1 MSDRNKALL
10 LAFASG
16 LLSLGMEIIWTRL
29 VSFTHHTVPQSFAY
43 VLFAYLLGIAL
54 GAHVGKIVCNLNRE
68 NVAALWKV
76 AGESLIW
83 SAVFDVVAIAIYAVA
98 QLNVYGDAIYLL
110 IAISLSAGI
119 KGIIFPI
126 VHAIGSM
133 RGNEELGASIS
144 NVYAANVAGAT
155 IGPLFVGFVLLNLV
169 TLQQA
174 MLVCSLAALVIW
186 AIVSRETTGLKHKL
200 LATLSGVALLLGM
213 FVSDEHLLIREL
225 VKREHGP
232 DTRIGY
238 INESRHGTIHT
249 LLNEDGSTVV
259 YGENLYD
266 GKINT
271 SLATDI
277 NGIFRVY
284 ALSAMHEKPRKILV
298 IGMSGGSWV
307 QVIRHFPNVE
317 SIDVVEINP
326 NYIDL
331 VRHHA
336 EVAPLLGD
344 KRVKIHVTDGR
355 KYLKQHAD
363 ERYDLIVMNTTWHW
377 RAYSV
382 LLLGQDFLTSLK
394 KSLAPGGIVAFNT
407 TGSMDVFYT
416 ATRVFPFAG
425 LYSNFVYASDCDPR
439 PELRKNAQRIYDV
452 ALRVTGSQG
461 ADPRALAKAS
471 QDAALTPIRLTDE
484 VVYQRPPELVTE
496 RNMITEYKYGI
507 GFLHN

>member
-29 VSFTHHTVPQSFAY
+29 VSFTHHTVPHSFAY

-54 GAHVGKIVCNLNRE
+54 GAHAGKLVCRRGRE
-68 NVAALWKV
+68 DVSILWKV
-76 AGESLIW
+76 AAQSLIW
-83 SAVFDVVAIAIYAVA
+83 SSIFDVVAIAIYAVA
-98 QLNVYGDAIYLL
+98 PLSPYGDAIYLL
-110 IAISLSAGI
+110 VAITLSAAI

-144 NVYAANVAGAT
+144 NVYACNVAGAT
-155 IGPLFVGFVLLNLV
+155 IGPLFVGFVLLNMV

-174 MLVCSLAALVIW
+174 MIICSIAALVVW
-186 AIVSRETTGLKHKL
+186 AIVSRGSTGTKHTW
-200 LATLSGVALLLGM
+200 LAAISGIVLILGM
-213 FVSDEHLLIREL
+213 VLADKHLLIHAL
-225 VKREHGP
+225 VANEHG
-232 DTRIGY
+232 DDVKIGY

-249 LLNEDGSTVV
+249 LNNADGSTVV

-266 GKINT
+266 GKMNT
-271 SLATDI
+271 SLANDI

-284 ALSAMHEKPRKILV
+284 ALAAMHSSPKKILV

-307 QVIRHFPNVE
+307 EVIRHFPEVQ
-317 SIDVVEINP
+317 SVDVVEINP
-326 NYIDL
+326 NYLDL

-336 EVAPLLGD
+336 EVAPLLD
-344 KRVKIHVTDGR
+344 DNRVKIHITDGR
-355 KYLKQHAD
+355 KYLKQHSK
-363 ERYDLIVMNTTWHW
+363 EKYDLIVMNTTWHW

-382 LLLGQDFLTSLK
+382 LLLGKDFLTSLRS
-394 KSLAPGGIVAFNT
+394 SLASGGVVAFNT

-416 ATRVFPFAG
+416 ATQTFPFAG
-425 LYSNFVYASDCDPR
+425 LYSNFVFASDHD
-439 PELRKNAQRIYDV
+439 LRSDLQQNALRIYQV
-452 ALRVTGSQG
+452 
-461 ADPRALAKAS
+461 AKAVS
-471 QDAALTPIRLTDE
+471 GPDADQAVLIQAAKDTAETPIKLISE
-484 VVYQRPPELVTE
+484 VEFKRPPEVVTE

-507 GFLHN
+507 GFLH

>member
-16 LLSLGMEIIWTRL
+16 LLSLGMEIVWTRL
-29 VSFTHHTVPQSFAY
+29 VSFTHHTVPHSFAY

-54 GAHVGKIVCNLNRE
+54 GAHAGKLVCNRNRG
-68 NVAALWKV
+68 NVSALWK
-76 AGESLIW
+76 AAAQSLIW
-83 SAVFDVVAIAIYAVA
+83 SAAFDVVMIAIYAVTP
-98 QLNVYGDAIYLL
+98 LNPYGDAIYLL
-110 IAISLSAGI
+110 VVIMLSAGI

-174 MLVCSLAALVIW
+174 MVLCSLAALAVW
-186 AIVSRETTGLKHKL
+186 FVVSRKETGIKHKTFAAATSVVLL
-200 LATLSGVALLLGM
+200 LAVGVA
-213 FVSDEHLLIREL
+213 DKHLLIHEL
-225 VKREHGP
+225 VANEHGR
-232 DTRIGY
+232 DVSIGY

-249 LLNEDGSTVV
+249 LHDREGHTIV

-271 SLATDI
+271 NLVDDI

-284 ALSAMHEKPRKILV
+284 ALSAMHDNPKKILV
-298 IGMSGGSWV
+298 IGLSGGSWV
-307 QVIRHFPNVE
+307 EVIRHFPRVE
-317 SIDVVEINP
+317 RIDVVEINP
-326 NYIDL
+326 NYLKL
-331 VRHHA
+331 VKQYR
-336 EVAPLLGD
+336 EVAPLLD
-344 KRVKIHVTDGR
+344 DPKVKIHITDGR
-355 KYLKQHAD
+355 KYLKQHSR
-363 ERYDLIVMNTTWHW
+363 EKYDLIVMNTTWHW

-382 LLLGQDFLTSLK
+382 LLLGQDFLMSLRN
-394 KSLAPGGIVAFNT
+394 SLAPGGIVAFNT

-416 ATRVFPFAG
+416 ASQAFPFAG
-425 LYSNFVYASDCDPR
+425 LYSNFVFASDHD
-439 PELRKNAQRIYDV
+439 LREDLRQNVLRIYQVAKVVTGPQGASEAAMIEISKDV
-452 ALRVTGSQG
+452 AG
-461 ADPRALAKAS
+461 
-471 QDAALTPIRLTDE
+471 TPIQIASE
-484 VVYQRPPELVTE
+484 VKFERPPELVTE

-507 GFLHN
+507 GFLH

>member
-29 VSFTHHTVPQSFAY
+29 VSFTHHTVPHSFAY

-54 GAHVGKIVCNLNRE
+54 GAHAGKLVCRRGRGNVG
-68 NVAALWKV
+68 ALWKV
-76 AGESLIW
+76 AAQSLIW
-83 SAVFDVVAIAIYAVA
+83 SAIFDVVAIAIYAMA
-98 QLNVYGDAIYLL
+98 PLNPYGDAIYLL
-110 IAISLSAGI
+110 VAIAFSAAI

-133 RGNEELGASIS
+133 RGSEELGAAIS
-144 NVYAANVAGAT
+144 NVYACNVAGAT
-155 IGPLFVGFVLLNLV
+155 IGPLFVGFVLLNIV

-174 MLVCSLAALVIW
+174 MIICSIAALVVW
-186 AIVSRETTGLKHKL
+186 AIVSRGSTGTKHTW
-200 LATLSGVALLLGM
+200 LAAVAGIVLVLAMAVL
-213 FVSDEHLLIREL
+213 DKHLLIHEL
-225 VKREHGP
+225 VANEHGT
-232 DTRIGY
+232 DVKVGY

-249 LLNEDGSTVV
+249 LNHPDGSIVV

-271 SLATDI
+271 SLVNDI

-284 ALSAMHEKPRKILV
+284 ALAAMHNSPKKILV

-307 QVIRHFPNVE
+307 EVIRHLPHVQ

-326 NYIDL
+326 NYLDL
-331 VRHHA
+331 VRHHQ
-336 EVAPLLGD
+336 EVAPLLDD
-344 KRVKIHVTDGR
+344 KRVKIHITDGR
-355 KYLKQHAD
+355 KYLKQHSK
-363 ERYDLIVMNTTWHW
+363 EKYDLIVMNTTWHW

-382 LLLGQDFLTSLK
+382 LLLGQDFLTSLRNA
-394 KSLAPGGIVAFNT
+394 LAPGGVVAFNT

-416 ATRVFPFAG
+416 AAQTFPFAG
-425 LYSNFVYASDCDPR
+425 LYSNFVFASDHDLR
-439 PELRKNAQRIYDV
+439 PDLKQNALRIYQLGKIVSGPTGVDP
-452 ALRVTGSQG
+452 ALLI
-461 ADPRALAKAS
+461 RAAKDTAE
-471 QDAALTPIRLTDE
+471 TPIQLVSE
-484 VVYQRPPELVTE
+484 VDFNRPPEVVTE

-507 GFLHN
+507 GFLH

>member
-16 LLSLGMEIIWTRL
+16 LLSLGMEIVWTRL

-54 GAHVGKIVCNLNRE
+54 GAHAGKIVCNRGRND
-68 NVAALWKV
+68 VGALWKV
-76 AGESLIW
+76 AAQSLIW
-83 SAVFDVVAIAIYAVA
+83 SAIFDVVAVAIYAVA
-98 QLNVYGDAIYLL
+98 PFNPYGDAIYLL
-110 IAISLSAGI
+110 VVIMLSAAI

-133 RGNEELGASIS
+133 RGNEDLGASIS
-144 NVYAANVAGAT
+144 NVYAANVVGAT

-169 TLQQA
+169 SLQQA
-174 MLVCSLAALVIW
+174 MLICSIAALLVWVVVSRDSTGVKHKILAAV
-186 AIVSRETTGLKHKL
+186 
-200 LATLSGVALLLGM
+200 SGVALLAAM
-213 FVSDEHLLIREL
+213 FITDEHLLIRQL
-225 VKREHGP
+225 VVREHGP
-232 DTRIGY
+232 EVKVGY

-249 LLNEDGSTVV
+249 INHEDGSVVV

-271 SLATDI
+271 SLVNDI

-284 ALSAMHEKPRKILV
+284 ALAAMHDNPKKILV

-307 QVIRHFPNVE
+307 EVLRHFPRVQ

-331 VRHHA
+331 VRKHK
-336 EVAPLLGD
+336 EVAPLLND
-344 KRVKIHVTDGR
+344 KLVKIHITDGR
-355 KYLKQHAD
+355 KYLKQHPS
-363 ERYDLIVMNTTWHW
+363 EKYDLIVMNTTWHW
-377 RAYSV
+377 RAYSA

-394 KSLAPGGIVAFNT
+394 NSLAPGGLVAFNT

-416 ATRVFPFAG
+416 ASQTFAFAG
-425 LYSNFVYASDCDPR
+425 LYSNFVFASDHDPR
-439 PELRKNAQRIYDV
+439 QDLQKNALRIQQV
-452 ALRVTGSQG
+452 AKFVSGPQSVDPAELIQTSQNVAG
-461 ADPRALAKAS
+461 
-471 QDAALTPIRLTDE
+471 TPIQLVSE
-484 VVYQRPPELVTE
+484 VKFKRPPEVVTE

-507 GFLHN
+507 GFLHH

>member
-16 LLSLGMEIIWTRL
+16 LLSLGMEIVWTRL
-29 VSFTHHTVPQSFAY
+29 VSFTHHTVPHSFAY

-54 GAHVGKIVCNLNRE
+54 GAHAGKLVCNRNRGD
-68 NVAALWKV
+68 VGALWK
-76 AGESLIW
+76 AAAQSLIW
-83 SAVFDVVAIAIYAVA
+83 SAAFDVVAIGIYAVA
-98 QLNVYGDAIYLL
+98 PLNPYGDAIYLL
-110 IAISLSAGI
+110 TVIMLSAAI

-174 MLVCSLAALVIW
+174 MVICSLAALGVW
-186 AIVSRETTGLKHKL
+186 FIVSRKSTGTKHKTFAVVTCVVLL
-200 LATLSGVALLLGM
+200 LALVVA
-213 FVSDEHLLIREL
+213 DKHLLIHEL
-225 VKREHGP
+225 VANEHGR
-232 DTRIGY
+232 DVKIGY

-249 LLNEDGSTVV
+249 LKEKGGDVVV

-271 SLATDI
+271 SLVNDI

-284 ALSAMHEKPRKILV
+284 ALAAMHASPKKILV

-307 QVIRHFPNVE
+307 EVIRHFPRVE

-326 NYIDL
+326 NYLDL
-331 VRHHA
+331 VKQYKD
-336 EVAPLLGD
+336 VAPLLGD
-344 KRVKIHVTDGR
+344 KRVKIHITDGR
-355 KYLKQHAD
+355 KYLKQHSQ
-363 ERYDLIVMNTTWHW
+363 EKYDLIVMNTTWHW

-382 LLLGQDFLTSLK
+382 LLLGQDFLTSLRQ
-394 KSLAPGGIVAFNT
+394 SLAPGGIVAFNT

-416 ATRVFPFAG
+416 AAQTFPFAG
-425 LYSNFVYASDCDPR
+425 LYSNFVYASDHD
-439 PELRKNAQRIYDV
+439 LRADLQQNAPRIYQV
-452 ALRVTGSQG
+452 AQAVAGSHG
-461 ADPRALAKAS
+461 ADESAMLQISRDVS
-471 QDAALTPIRLTDE
+471 ETPIRLVSE
-484 VVYQRPPELVTE
+484 VEFARPPEVVTE
-496 RNMITEYKYGI
+496 RNMITEYKYGK
-507 GFLHN
+507 GFLH